1 MHVDQDQVE
10 ERHQEQEQIHLQVHP
25 AVDEARLDAVR
36 ILIDT
41 VDLVS
46 MPDT

>member
-10 ERHQEQEQIHLQVHP
+10 ERHQDQEQEQIHLQVHP
-25 AVDEARLDAVR
+25 AVEEARR
-36 ILIDT
+36 TLIDT